1 MRQLRQSKRRGWG
14 FSLLIAVLLIAAGCL
29 AFPLFFDFEMNGQA
43 PGAETS
49 GKAHQAEGPVLLNIV
64 CAGDVMV
71 HHPQLA
77 AQYDKNTGSYNFDN
91 NFQYVKPYLEQA
103 DLALC
108 NVETTFGGG
117 PNSGYPLFSAP
128 DTLANALKN
137 AGFDLAFTSNNHM
150 MDTGFAGMQR
160 TLSVLRGA
168 GLQTAG
174 SHLEGE
180 KPYTIVTVKGVKV
193 GVVAY
198 TYETGSG
205 DSSQK
210 FLNGK
215 VVPVQAAGLINSF
228 NYHRLSDG
236 MASVKRDID
245 DARKDGAQVIICY
258 YHWGEEYQRSPNEWQ
273 REMARQTAELG
284 ADAIFASHPHVLQ
297 PIEILSVPTAPAG
310 EDSPL
315 ADGNQTAAENSSA
328 EKSQAAKGKAD
339 SGGEQTGA
347 DTRQVPVFYSLGNFL
362 SNQRQETMKNRY
374 TEQGAIAQ
382 VQLRV
387 WKDTDRVQLVSTD
400 VIPTWLDKYGPKS
413 KPIYAIVPLDGQ
425 MAENPA
431 LQASGHLK
439 RAQQALQ
446 DVTALLGTEFVKTAA
461 Q

>member
-1 MRQLRQSKRRGWG
+1 MRRSRRRGWG
-14 FSLLIAVLLIAAGCL
+14 FSALIAVLVIAAGCL
-29 AFPLFFDFEMNGQA
+29 AFPLFFNFETDRQA
-43 PGAETS
+43 PGTETS
-49 GKAHQAEGPVLLNIV
+49 GKASQAEEPILLNLA
-64 CAGDVMV
+64 CTGDVMV

-77 AQYDKNTGSYNFDN
+77 AQYDKATNSYDFNN

-117 PNSGYPLFSAP
+117 HNSGYPLFSAP

-150 MDTGFAGMQR
+150 LDTGFAGMER

-198 TYETGSG
+198 TYETGNG
-205 DSSQK
+205 DGSQK
-210 FLNGK
+210 YLNGK
-215 VVPVQAAGLINSF
+215 AVPAQAAGLINSF
-228 NYHRLSDG
+228 NYHKLSDG
-236 MASVKRDID
+236 MASVQKDID
-245 DARKDGAQVIICY
+245 DAKKDGAQVIICY
-258 YHWGEEYQRSPNEWQ
+258 YHWGEEYQRSPNDWQ
-273 REMARQTAELG
+273 REIARQTADMG
-284 ADAIFASHPHVLQ
+284 ADVIFASHPHVIQ
-297 PIEILSVPTAPAG
+297 PIEILNVST
-310 EDSPL
+310 
-315 ADGNQTAAENSSA
+315 T
-328 EKSQAAKGKAD
+328 
-339 SGGEQTGA
+339 SGAVE
-347 DTRQVPVFYSLGNFL
+347 TRQVPVFYSMGNFL

-374 TEQGAIAQ
+374 TEQGMIAQ

-387 WKDTDRVQLVSTD
+387 WPDSHRVQLVSTN

-425 MAENPA
+425 MDENPA
-431 LQASGHLK
+431 LKASGHLK
-439 RAQQALQ
+439 RAVQALQ
-446 DVTALLGTEFVKTAA
+446 DEKELLGTEYVKTDS